1 MSLYNALF
9 GVNPMAPLILLALNT
24 THNSIPRFR
33 DAYLNEAGEMVIYTR
48 TGGGNRDYYDSA
60 ESYRAS
66 HPADDPDNNYT
77 GPFNE
82 DLRKLE
88 GFLGDED
95 DSFDSTYASFRYS
108 VPPAF
113 KPIIDAV
120 KAGPATSPQ
129 ARWQA
134 LLKDLGDSSQG
145 GTEPQTPEGKRA
157 LEVGQKIFFQ
167 MNAALDKEKYDDKT

>member
-24 THNSIPRFR
+24 THNAIPRFR

-60 ESYRAS
+60 ESYAAS
-66 HPADDPDNNYT
+66 RDMSDPDNDYK
-77 GPFNE
+77 GPFN
-82 DLRKLE
+82 DSLRQLE

-95 DSFDSTYASFRYS
+95 DDFDSTYASFRYS

-113 KPIIDAV
+113 KPIIETLKV
-120 KAGPATSPQ
+120 GPAKDPKT
-129 ARWQA
+129 RWQA
-134 LLKDLGDSSQG
+134 LLKDLGDAGYG

-157 LEVGQKIFFQ
+157 LEVGQKIFSQ
-167 MNAALDKEKYDDKT
+167 INAALDQEKSGGKT